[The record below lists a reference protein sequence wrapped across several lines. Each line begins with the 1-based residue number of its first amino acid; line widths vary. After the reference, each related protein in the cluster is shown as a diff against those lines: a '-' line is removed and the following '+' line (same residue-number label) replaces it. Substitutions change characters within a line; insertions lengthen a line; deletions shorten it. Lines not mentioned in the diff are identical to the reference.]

1 MTGMFQNIMLL
12 IGGGI
17 ALLLVPFGA
26 LLVGVGL
33 FALQRRGAGGSW
45 PQVPATIETSEVRPD
60 SLGESRMFKPLIR
73 YRYAAPGGTFTGDKL
88 ATTGRLYGKQKAAQK
103 IVDRYPV
110 GTTVMARYNPADPA
124 EAVLERE
131 GFGGIWFVLF
141 GLLCWIFPVA
151 GAVAVG
157 ISWQLVAT
165 VLGCMALLITLLL
178 LRNRPRLDAARAG
191 GLYPPAGQ
199 GSDADVAALMTRG
212 EKLLAIR
219 LYRELHGCGL
229 KEAKEAVEALPR
241 DAESPAP

>member
-1 MTGMFQNIMLL
+1 MTGIFQNIMLL

-17 ALLLVPFGA
+17 ALLLVPLGA

-33 FALQRRGAGGSW
+33 FALQRRGASGSW

-60 SLGESRMFKPLIR
+60 SLGDSPMFKPLVR
-73 YRYAAPGGTFTGDKL
+73 YRFAAPGGTFTADKL
-88 ATTGRLYGKQKAAQK
+88 ATTGRLYPKQAAAQK
-103 IVDRYPV
+103 VVDRYPV

-124 EAVLERE
+124 EAILERE
-131 GFGGIWFVLF
+131 GFGGIWFVLL
-141 GLLCWIFPVA
+141 GLLCWVFPAV

-157 ISWQLVAT
+157 ISWPLVAT

-178 LRNRPRLDAARAG
+178 LRGKSGLAAARASG
-191 GLYPPAGQ
+191 RYPPAGM
-199 GSDADVAALMTRG
+199 GGDADVAALMKRG

-229 KEAKEAVEALPR
+229 KEAKEGVEALPR